1 MPESNRRFHSI
12 QVDIAI
18 AFAALSVAIIV
29 AAILIAFTV
38 TEESARQS
46 SRRYTR
52 ELVRQITNNIE
63 FYIDYMDSV
72 SSIIEA
78 SPDVQEYLRAAGEDV
93 AAGGPGGPA
102 ADDPAAAG
110 VRQIL
115 RTLANARSDISLIA
129 LFDNG
134 GGFITADSGSVLNP
148 FTDLQRQSWYS
159 GAKNV
164 RGGSLISP
172 SHVQNIIAGRYQW
185 VISLSRELIDP
196 ESGSSLGVL
205 LADLNYRIIERIC
218 ASIELGRRG
227 YIFIVDRNGDIVYHP
242 QQQLLYSGLK
252 TENIRRVIEG
262 KEDYFSGDNENR
274 EKFYSVQT
282 MPLTG
287 WKVVGVNYRSE
298 FVEGRDAVRAT
309 YTFWGLLFLAA
320 AMGMSVVLALR
331 ISRPIRQLRA
341 SMRAVE
347 QGSFDIRADIRSSN
361 EIGELGKDFNIMI
374 GEIKNLLAR
383 VTAEQE
389 QKRKSELKALQMQ
402 INPHFLYN
410 TLDSVIWMARS
421 GKEDE
426 VIAMSSALARLFRL
440 SISKGKEIID
450 VASELEHVRS
460 YLTIQKIRYKDRLDY
475 SIDVDEDIMSC
486 RIVKIILQP
495 LAENAIYHG
504 IKNNFAGGTV
514 RISGRRTET
523 GMILQVRDD
532 GAGMDG
538 KALEKLR
545 RALAP
550 GGGADS
556 VYSERGVGVHNVDER
571 IKLYFGREYGLEFE
585 SREDEGTTVTVQLPA
600 IKREDEP

>member
-1 MPESNRRFHSI
+1 MPRSNSRRFHSI

-78 SPDVQEYLRAAGEDV
+78 SPDVQEYLRAAPGS
-93 AAGGPGGPA
+93 GGPTGGTA
-102 ADDPAAAG
+102 APDDPAAAG
-110 VRQIL
+110 VRGIL
-115 RTLANARSDISLIA
+115 RTLTNARNDISLIA
-129 LFDNG
+129 LFDGG

-148 FTDLQRQSWYS
+148 FTELQMQSWYS

-164 RGGSLISP
+164 LDGSLISP
-172 SHVQNIIAGRYQW
+172 SHVQNIIADRYQW
-185 VISLSRELIDP
+185 VISLSRELADP
-196 ESGSSLGVL
+196 ESGQSLGVL
-205 LADLNYRIIERIC
+205 LVDLNYRIIEQIC
-218 ASIELGRRG
+218 GSIELGRRG

-242 QQQLLYSGLK
+242 QQQLLYGGLK

-262 KEDYFSGDNENR
+262 KEDYFSGDNEDR
-274 EKFYSVQT
+274 EKFYSVET

-320 AMGMSVVLALR
+320 AMGMSIVLALR
-331 ISRPIRQLRA
+331 ISRPIRQLRS

-383 VTAEQE
+383 VTTEQE

-410 TLDSVIWMARS
+410 TLDSVIWMAQS
-421 GKEDE
+421 GKQDE

-475 SIDVDEDIMSC
+475 SINVDEDIMSC

-504 IKNNFAGGTV
+504 IKNNSAAGTV
-514 RISGRRTET
+514 RISGRRTHD

-538 KALEKLR
+538 EALEKLR
-545 RALAP
+545 RVLEAD
-550 GGGADS
+550 GGADRAH
-556 VYSERGVGVHNVDER
+556 SERGVGVHNVDER

-585 SREDEGTTVTVQLPA
+585 SGEDEGTVVTIRLPA
-600 IKREDEP
+600 VREGES